1 MKFDIIS
8 RRNRAFWGKV
18 AGYMSAFVVGVTV
31 MSVIFHWLLFV
42 RKKSDNV
49 SLFLLCQKIYYFV

>member
-8 RRNRAFWGKV
+8 RKNRAFWGKV

-31 MSVIFHWLLFV
+31 MSVIFH
-42 RKKSDNV
+42 
-49 SLFLLCQKIYYFV
+49 